1 LADAAAA
8 RNSSSDSEEIVK
20 EVGQSSHLSP
30 AADGNINPT
39 STTITTSTVNDQDMK
54 SPSNFQ

>member
-1 LADAAAA
+1 MTDAAAA
-8 RNSSSDSEEIVK
+8 RNSNSDSEEIVK

-39 STTITTSTVNDQDMK
+39 TTTSTVNDQDMK
-54 SPSNFQ
+54 SPSNIQ